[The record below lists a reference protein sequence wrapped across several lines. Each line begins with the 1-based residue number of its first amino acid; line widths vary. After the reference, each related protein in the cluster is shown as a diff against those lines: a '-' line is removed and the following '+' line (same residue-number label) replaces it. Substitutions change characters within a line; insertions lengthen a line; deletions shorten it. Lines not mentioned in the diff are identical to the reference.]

1 MGAGET
7 ATSVGGSELD
17 RLVETALPAVRGIV
31 AVAIRSLDASPV
43 PLTLPQ
49 YRVLVALAESGPTR
63 AAALAGVLG
72 VEGSTVTRMCDR
84 LLRDGLIVRRA
95 ERSDRRAV
103 RVALSATGKE
113 AVEAVRARRR
123 LEFAALLQ
131 AIPAERRTL
140 VVTALQEIDAAGGTC
155 AAAASTP

>member
-1 MGAGET
+1 MDA
-7 ATSVGGSELD
+7 SDLD
-17 RLVETALPAVRGIV
+17 LLVESALPAVRGIV
-31 AVAIRSLDASPV
+31 AIAIRSLDASPV

-63 AAALAGVLG
+63 AAALADVLG

-103 RVALSATGKE
+103 RVALSAVGQE

-123 LEFAALLQ
+123 TEFAGLLQ
-131 AIPAERRTL
+131 AIPNDRRAL
-140 VVTALQEIDAAGGTC
+140 VVTALQEIDAASRTS
-155 AAAASTP
+155 ASPSPAPSTLSWIA